1 MGNQLNKEN
10 YSELLTILTS
20 FFKVSQSE
28 LGNLRIEAG
37 PVRPREAWCS
47 LFRGFHI
54 ATREAERLRGKR
66 RKQRDRSKSSK
77 VRERRRACATDL
89 RTQYLFLKSCNLGD
103 IIS

>member
-10 YSELLTILTS
+10 YSEFFEILIS

-37 PVRPREAWCS
+37 PVRPREALCS

-66 RKQRDRSKSSK
+66 RRQRDRSKSSK
-77 VRERRRACATDL
+77 AREMKGMAADL
-89 RTQYLFLKSCNLGD
+89 RTQYLFLKSCDLGG